1 MPDSQTN
8 KTKLNV
14 KSYLRLYKIF
24 LDEDLLCL
32 QKRWLQSTFSNRVVR
47 EKDCLHPDIQTQ
59 LESVHAEGN
68 VIEVKL
74 ELFIELQLPRPE
86 RLQTFVHKGDEA
98 PIYNKHPLRS
108 RPIARRDICLMFS
121 IVMNH

>member
-1 MPDSQTN
+1 MSNCIYD
-8 KTKLNV
+8 
-14 KSYLRLYKIF
+14 LRKVLA
-24 LDEDLLCL
+24 DENLLCL
-32 QKRWLQSTFSNRVVR
+32 QKRWLQSTFANGVVR

-59 LESVHAEGN
+59 LEGVHAEGN

-86 RLQTFVHKGDEA
+86 RLQTPVHKGDEA

>member
-1 MPDSQTN
+1 MSNRIYD
-8 KTKLNV
+8 
-14 KSYLRLYKIF
+14 LRKVF

-32 QKRWLQSTFSNRVVR
+32 QKRWLQSTFANRVVR

-59 LESVHAEGN
+59 LEGVHTEGN
-68 VIEVKL
+68 VIEVEI

-98 PIYNKHPLRS
+98 TIYNKHPLRS
-108 RPIARRDICLMFS
+108 RPIARRDICLMFG

>member
-1 MPDSQTN
+1 MSNRIYD
-8 KTKLNV
+8 LD
-14 KSYLRLYKIF
+14 KIF

-32 QKRWLQSTFSNRVVR
+32 QKRWLQSTFPNGVVR

-59 LESVHAEGN
+59 LEGVHAEGN

-74 ELFIELQLPRPE
+74 ELLVELQLPRPE

-98 PIYNKHPLRS
+98 TIYNKHPLRS

-121 IVMNH
+121 IMMNH

>member
-1 MPDSQTN
+1 MSKRIYD
-8 KTKLNV
+8 
-14 KSYLRLYKIF
+14 LRNIF
-24 LDEDLLCL
+24 LYENLLCL
-32 QKRWLQSTFSNRVVR
+32 QKRWLQSTFANGVVC

-59 LESVHAEGN
+59 LEGVHTEGN

-74 ELFIELQLPRPE
+74 ELFIKLQLPRPE